1 MSCFL
6 SSSCDITTFCFTNV
20 EVLVSLDLFMNVN
33 KSMSYNKLCD
43 VHLGFVVL
51 LLFDF
56 HGYVTLTYD
65 KFRLQFTIDDDE
77 EENYVTHGFLQ

>member
-1 MSCFL
+1 MPIINIVFHYVMFF
-6 SSSCDITTFCFTNV
+6 SSSCDITISSFTNV

-33 KSMSYNKLCD
+33 ESVSYNKLCD

-56 HGYVTLTYD
+56 HGYVMLTYD
-65 KFRLQFTIDDDE
+65 R
-77 EENYVTHGFLQ
+77 Y